1 MNTKFCQSC
10 GMPMEGA
17 DAPWGTNADGSKNE
31 DYCSYCYQK
40 GSFTSDL
47 SMEEMIEFCV
57 PHMTAGT
64 VSYTHLDVYKRQS
77 LHFKKQIESQRN
89 ALLYPYAKETSCMS
103 KKQGEVQP
111 QHQQHGSRH

>member
-1 MNTKFCQSC
+1 METKFCQSC
-10 GMPMEGA
+10 GMPMEGT

-57 PHMTAGT
+57 PHMTAGNDGMT
-64 VSYTHLDVYKRQS
+64 QDKAREMMREFFPALKRW
-77 LHFKKQIESQRN
+77 SQ
-89 ALLYPYAKETSCMS
+89 K
-103 KKQGEVQP
+103 
-111 QHQQHGSRH
+111 